1 MLCCGS
7 FKGHGP
13 LEVDPILSNPFL
25 PRYLA
30 MGALVFVVAFF
41 AMSETSLFAL
51 NPLDRLRLKEKHPAR
66 GELVEALLA
75 RPRRLLVTVLIGVET
90 SSILFSVL
98 ATSLV
103 LSLWGPRGE
112 WLVLLVVVPT
122 FQFLGEIIPKSL
134 ALAYSTRLAG
144 LMALLIRPVIFIL
157 SPLRVVFLQISR
169 GILVALGFRPD
180 LPVPAMHQ
188 EDFVRMVEDS
198 HRRGLIASMER
209 DFIQNLLNFG
219 ELRVGQIMVPRP
231 DMFTLPVDLPFP
243 EMIQA
248 VKRSRFSRVP
258 IYEET
263 HDHVLGVLHA
273 KDILEMCHHTL
284 CEGELPRHLLRPAH
298 YVPENKRAF
307 DLLNELQAQHQR
319 LTLVVDEYGT
329 LVGLVT
335 VEDLLEE
342 LCGEIPQEFKAEEEA
357 FEEVAPGV
365 WRVMGST
372 SLAEFNEALGL
383 KLPVEE
389 FDTIGGL
396 VLNLCGS
403 LPREGRVIAYDADH
417 ASDKLTFRVLHMK
430 GTRILEVEV
439 RRETL

>member
-1 MLCCGS
+1 MDS
-7 FKGHGP
+7 
-13 LEVDPILSNPFL
+13 ILANPYL
-25 PRYLA
+25 TRWLA
-30 MGALVFVVAFF
+30 MGALVLLVAFF

-51 NPLDRLRLKEKHPAR
+51 SPLGRLRLKDKRPAR
-66 GELVEALLA
+66 GALVEALLA

-98 ATSLV
+98 ATSMV
-103 LSLWGPRGE
+103 LSLWGPHKE
-112 WLVLLVVVPT
+112 WLVLLVMVPT

-134 ALAYSTRLAG
+134 ALAYPERLAG
-144 LMALLIRPVIFIL
+144 RMAPLIRPAILIL
-157 SPLRVVFLQISR
+157 SPFRVVFLQISR

-180 LPVPAMHQ
+180 LPVHSVQQ

-198 HRRGLIASMER
+198 HRRGLIAPIER

-231 DMFTLPVDLPFP
+231 DMFTLPVDLTFA
-243 EMIQA
+243 EM
-248 VKRSRFSRVP
+248 VKAIKQSRFTRVP

-263 HDHVLGVLHA
+263 PDQVLGVLHA
-273 KDILEMCHHTL
+273 KDILEMCHQGP
-284 CEGELPRHLLRPAH
+284 CEGEVPRHLLRPAY

-307 DLLNELQAQHQR
+307 DLLTEIQAHNQR
-319 LTLVVDEYGT
+319 LALVVDEYGT

-342 LCGEIPQEFKAEEEA
+342 LCGDIPQEFKEEE
-357 FEEVAPGV
+357 EPLTEVAPGV
-365 WRVMGST
+365 WRVKGSM
-372 SLAEFNEALGL
+372 SLADFNEELGL
-383 KLPVEE
+383 NLPAEE

-396 VLNLCGS
+396 VLNLFGS
-403 LPREGRVIAYDADH
+403 LPREGRTIAYDAYE
-417 ASDKLTFRVLHMK
+417 KLTFRVLRMQ
-430 GTRILEVEV
+430 GPRILEVEV

>member
-1 MLCCGS
+1 
-7 FKGHGP
+7 
-13 LEVDPILSNPFL
+13 VDSLFSNPYLF
-25 PRYLA
+25 RWLA
-30 MGALVFVVAFF
+30 MGALVLLVAFF
-41 AMSETSLFAL
+41 ATSETSLFAL
-51 NPLDRLRLKEKHPAR
+51 SPLDRLRLKEKHPVA
-66 GELVEALLA
+66 GGVVEAILS

-98 ATSLV
+98 ATAMV
-103 LSLWGPRGE
+103 LSLWGPRAE
-112 WLVLLVVVPT
+112 WLVLLVMVPT

-134 ALAYSTRLAG
+134 ALAYPARFASR
-144 LMALLIRPVIFIL
+144 MAPLIRPVIFIL
-157 SPLRVVFLQISR
+157 SPFRVVFLQISR

-180 LPVPAMHQ
+180 LPVHSVQQ

-198 HRRGLIASMER
+198 HRRGLIAAMER

-231 DMFTLPVDLPFP
+231 DMFTLPVELPFP

-248 VKRSRFSRVP
+248 IKRSRFSRVP

-273 KDILEMCHHTL
+273 KDILELCHQGP
-284 CEGELPRHLLRPAH
+284 CEEGEMPRHLLRPAY

-307 DLLNELQAQHQR
+307 DLLNELQAEHQR
-319 LTLVVDEYGT
+319 LALVVDEYGT

-342 LCGEIPQEFKAEEEA
+342 LCGEIPQEFKEEEEA
-357 FEEVAPGV
+357 LEVVSPGV
-365 WRVMGST
+365 WRVKGHVA
-372 SLAEFNEALGL
+372 LADFNEALGL
-383 KLPVEE
+383 KLPAEE

-396 VLNLCGS
+396 VLNLFGS
-403 LPREGRVIAYDADH
+403 LPREGRTIAYDAYE
-417 ASDKLTFRVLHMK
+417 KLTFRVLRMK
-430 GTRILEVEV
+430 GNRILEVEV
-439 RRETL
+439 RRETP

>member
-1 MLCCGS
+1 V
-7 FKGHGP
+7 
-13 LEVDPILSNPFL
+13 EAILS
-25 PRYLA
+25 
-30 MGALVFVVAFF
+30 
-41 AMSETSLFAL
+41 
-51 NPLDRLRLKEKHPAR
+51 
-66 GELVEALLA
+66 

-90 SSILFSVL
+90 SSIIFSVL
-98 ATSLV
+98 ATSMV
-103 LSLWGPRGE
+103 LSLWGPQGE
-112 WLVLLVVVPT
+112 WLVLLVMVPT

-134 ALAYSTRLAG
+134 ALAYPARFASR
-144 LMALLIRPVIFIL
+144 MAPLIRPVIFIL
-157 SPLRVVFLQISR
+157 SPFRVVFLQISR

-180 LPVPAMHQ
+180 LPVHSVQQ

-198 HRRGLIASMER
+198 HRRGLIAAMER

-231 DMFTLPVDLPFP
+231 DMFTLPVELPFP

-273 KDILEMCHHTL
+273 KDILEMCHQGP
-284 CEGELPRHLLRPAH
+284 CGGELPRHLLRPAY

-307 DLLNELQAQHQR
+307 DLMNELQAQHQR
-319 LTLVVDEYGT
+319 LALVVDEYGT

-342 LCGEIPQEFKAEEEA
+342 LCGEIPQEFTEEEEA
-357 FEEVAPGV
+357 LKAVSPGV
-365 WRVMGST
+365 WRVKGHV
-372 SLAEFNEALGL
+372 SLADFNEALGL
-383 KLPVEE
+383 KLPAEE

-396 VLNLCGS
+396 VLNLFGS
-403 LPREGRVIAYDADH
+403 LPREGRTIAYDADD
-417 ASDKLTFRVLHMK
+417 ADDKLTFRVLRMK
-430 GTRILEVEV
+430 GNRILEVEV
-439 RRETL
+439 RRGTP

>member
-1 MLCCGS
+1 MDS
-7 FKGHGP
+7 
-13 LEVDPILSNPFL
+13 ILSNPFL

-30 MGALVFVVAFF
+30 LGALVFVVAFF
-41 AMSETSLFAL
+41 AMSETSLFSL
-51 NPLDRLRLKEKHPAR
+51 NPLDRLRLKEKHPRR
-66 GELVEALLA
+66 GELVETLLA

-103 LSLWGPRGE
+103 LSVWGPRGE

-134 ALAYSTRLAG
+134 ALAYSGRLAG
-144 LMALLIRPVIFIL
+144 VMAPLIRPVIFIL
-157 SPLRVVFLQISR
+157 SPFRVVFLQISR

-231 DMFTLPVDLPFP
+231 DMFTLPLDLPFP

-248 VKRSRFSRVP
+248 IKRSRFSRVP

-263 HDHVLGVLHA
+263 HDHVPGVLHA
-273 KDILEMCHHTL
+273 KDILELCHQSA
-284 CEGELPRHLLRPAH
+284 CQGELPRHLLRPA
-298 YVPENKRAF
+298 YFVPENKRAF
-307 DLLNELQAQHQR
+307 DLLNELQAEHQR
-319 LTLVVDEYGT
+319 LALVVDEYGT

-342 LCGEIPQEFKAEEEA
+342 LCGEIPQEFTAEEEA
-357 FEEVAPGV
+357 IEAVAPGT
-365 WRVMGST
+365 WRVKGTT
-372 SLAEFNEALGL
+372 SLVDFNEALGL
-383 KLPVEE
+383 RLPVDE

-396 VLNLCGS
+396 VLNLFGS
-403 LPREGRVIAYDADH
+403 LPREGRVIAYDH
-417 ASDKLTFRVLHMK
+417 LSFRVLRLK
-430 GTRILEVEV
+430 GARILEVEV
-439 RRETL
+439 RREAP